1 MTFFSRTPTYHS
13 FVFTLKLLHELKRKV
28 SLFKTACGIFQ
39 FQFRLVFIKVY
50 TFVQQNA
57 WNLSLTL
64 KRRNPIQN

>member
-1 MTFFSRTPTYHS
+1 MTFFSRTPTHHS

-64 KRRNPIQN
+64 KRHNPIQN